1 MAKDEERRKLDKI
14 MDSFIDKGIPE
25 HMISLDMISA
35 KIMELVKKAIGRMFM
50 KKKKSIT
57 LKTVSIK

>member
-25 HMISLDMISA
+25 YMISLDMISA

-57 LKTVSIK
+57 LQTVLIK